1 MMRSICF
8 PVDAR
13 WIKNPDNNPLATMS
27 ARMGAAAR
35 TRLCIE
41 TIGLVLSAHFSK
53 PGRHFTGADLMT
65 RPNKWTVRLTRISM
79 GTVDPITGGA
89 SMKAVQDAVARWCE
103 VPNERDPIWTWVEP
117 IKQEKR
123 GYVKGADGS
132 RRAWTGVRIELE
144 DLAPGESKPIELAT
158 IEGYIARAKAN
169 LKARESLKPK
179 KTKKDKTMA
188 RGTQV
193 YHADK
198 GERAASSAARSK
210 AEAAFA
216 KVTGRDKFDKRVRSP
231 AEQDADA
238 VAAELRSC
246 GVKVERKGNV
256 LAPVRVPAGSEDATP
271 RMLVDCP
278 TCGAKRGIVCTS
290 VGKLVAGVHVERA
303 RLAGLKVAA
312 DRVVPVKGNGT
323 RKMAREVP
331 EDLEAMR
338 AQARS
343 ATCSTCGAQGWI
355 TGNPGECN
363 ATTPEPFEDGVHVAR
378 ARAAGLPPF
387 PCVADLDAGAKP
399 VWERC
404 ECIEFRNIKRD
415 TPIAMHR
422 EACETCK
429 GEGNRWTWLPG
440 RGAEVWLMLPW
451 GVCTG
456 CLGSKTIEVDNG
468 FDLRKEACAA
478 CDGTGRAPLYVPY
491 SAGVPDAPPERL
503 TFQVS
508 AEHRA
513 TFGERV
519 VLTRGVHI
527 AKTGRLCW
535 MFRAKEG
542 QGS

>member
-8 PVDAR
+8 PVDPR

-41 TIGLVLSAHFSK
+41 TIWLVLSAHFSK
-53 PGRHFTGADLMT
+53 PGRHFTGSDLMT
-65 RPNKWTVRLTRISM
+65 RPNRWTVRLTRISM

-89 SMKAVQDAVARWCE
+89 SMKAIQDAVARWCE

-278 TCGAKRGIVCTS
+278 ACGAKRGIVCTTA
-290 VGKLVAGVHVERA
+290 GKLVGGVHVERA

-312 DRVVPVKGNGT
+312 DRVVPVKPTGA

-331 EDLEAMR
+331 KDLEAMR

-343 ATCSTCGAQGWI
+343 ATCSTCDRGG
-355 TGNPGECN
+355 GFECWDLSDHDRQ
-363 ATTPEPFEDGVHVAR
+363 TSPSFEYGVHVAR

-399 VWERC
+399 VLV
-404 ECIEFRNIKRD
+404 D
-415 TPIAMHR
+415 VPASLGVH
-422 EACETCK
+422 
-429 GEGNRWTWLPG
+429 EGLAVKPAWIWHPG
-440 RGAEVWLMLPW
+440 RGAEVWLALPW
-451 GVCTG
+451 GVCGACGGRGRFTG
-456 CLGSKTIEVDNG
+456 FEDAFRLLDDPAHRPSITTN
-468 FDLRKEACAA
+468 CAD
-478 CDGTGRAPLYVPY
+478 CHGTGRAPLYVRR
-491 SAGVPDAPPERL
+491 SAGEQKSPLECITFNVP
-503 TFQVS
+503 
-508 AEHRA
+508 AEHVPV
-513 TFGERV
+513 FGRTV
-519 VLTRGVHI
+519 TLVRGVHI
-527 AKTGRLCW
+527 TRAGRLCW

-542 QGS
+542 RGV

>member
-1 MMRSICF
+1 MRSICF

-41 TIGLVLSAHFSK
+41 TIGLVLSAHWSK
-53 PGRHFTGADLMT
+53 PGRHFTGSDLMT
-65 RPNKWTVRLTRISM
+65 RPNRWTVRLTRISM

-89 SMKAVQDAVARWCE
+89 SMKAIQDAVARWCE

-216 KVTGRDKFDKRVRSP
+216 KVTGRTSKTPHERSY
-231 AEQDADA
+231 E
-238 VAAELRSC
+238 AAAKDIAATRRARQAAS
-246 GVKVERKGNV
+246 
-256 LAPVRVPAGSEDATP
+256 AGSEDATP

-278 TCGAKRGIVCTS
+278 ACGAKRGIVCTTA
-290 VGKLVAGVHVERA
+290 GKLVGGVHVERA

-312 DRVVPVKGNGT
+312 DRVVPVKPTGA

-331 EDLEAMR
+331 KDLEAMR

-343 ATCSTCGAQGWI
+343 VACPTCEVER
-355 TGNPGECN
+355 GNCVDDLSDHDRQTSPS
-363 ATTPEPFEDGVHVAR
+363 FEYGVHVAR

-387 PCVADLDAGAKP
+387 PCAADLDAGAKP
-399 VWERC
+399 VLV
-404 ECIEFRNIKRD
+404 D
-415 TPIAMHR
+415 VPASLDVH
-422 EACETCK
+422 
-429 GEGNRWTWLPG
+429 EGLAVKPAWIWHPG
-440 RGAEVWLMLPW
+440 RGAEVWLVLPW
-451 GVCTG
+451 GGRCVPCDG
-456 CLGSKTIEVDNG
+456 RGWEFSDNDDKTC
-468 FDLRKEACAA
+468 FACH
-478 CDGTGRAPLYVPY
+478 GTGRTPLYVRR
-491 SAGVPDAPPERL
+491 SAGEQKPPPECI
-503 TFQVS
+503 TFKVP
-508 AEHRA
+508 AEHVSV
-513 TFGERV
+513 FGRTV
-519 VLTRGVHI
+519 VLTRGVHTTR
-527 AKTGRLCW
+527 AGRLCW

-542 QGS
+542 RGV